1 MLFACIHVPDFP
13 VQAFVRG
20 APELRDQ
27 AVAVLEGTPPLLT
40 VIAANARAREAGID
54 LGMTKLQAEACSG
67 VLLRRR
73 SIAQEDAAHAALLDC
88 AHGFSP
94 RVEDSRDAACC
105 ASAVNSKKPVRFAD
119 TVVLDVSGL
128 DRLFGPPVK
137 ITRAL
142 ASRAAELGLVVNVA
156 IAGNP
161 DAAMH
166 AARGFA
172 GISIIPH
179 GSEARHLGALPVAL
193 LEASPEILETLERW
207 GIRDFQA
214 LAALPEVALSQRLGQ
229 AGLRLQQLAQGRSR
243 RNLVPDEPAV
253 QFEEAIEL
261 EDVVELLEPLAFVL
275 NRLLEQLC
283 ARLKARALAV
293 NELRLMMELSAHEEQ
308 SPEEQARNQ
317 RSHHRSLRFPVPIE
331 DSRNLLKLLQLDLA
345 AHPPG
350 APVKKI
356 TITAEPAPPRFAQ
369 AGLFLPRGPEPERL
383 ELTLARIRSIAGET
397 RVGSAELLD
406 THAPGAFRMVSFTPH
421 RSSWDSRARRSSS
434 GPRTAMRIFRP
445 PLPARVQM
453 KNGMPER
460 VILRGVAHRVTAAA
474 GPWRNSGGWWTE
486 KAWTREEWDVE
497 TEPAAAGA
505 GDFSSSLLRMY
516 RDLSSAK
523 WFAEGTFD

>member
-27 AVAVLEGTPPLLT
+27 AVAVLEGTPPLLM

-73 SIAQEDAAHAALLDC
+73 SIAKEDAAHAALLDC

-94 RVEDSRDAACC
+94 RVEDCSIHSEHSEESLSSGLLVRIGIPLC
-105 ASAVNSKKPVRFAD
+105 ARNGSG
-119 TVVLDVSGL
+119 TVILDIAGL
-128 DRLFGPPVK
+128 DRLFGPPAN
-137 ITRAL
+137 IARAL
-142 ASRAAELGLVVNVA
+142 TARAAALGLAVNVA

-161 DAAMH
+161 DAAIH

-172 GISIIPH
+172 GITIIPENA
-179 GSEARHLGALPVAL
+179 EAQRLGTLPLNL
-193 LEASPEILETLERW
+193 LEASPQILETLERW

-214 LAALPEVALSQRLGQ
+214 LAVLPEVALSQRLGQ

-345 AHPPG
+345 AHTPG

-356 TITAEPAPPRFAQ
+356 TITAEP
-369 AGLFLPRGPEPERL
+369 
-383 ELTLARIRSIAGET
+383 
-397 RVGSAELLD
+397 
-406 THAPGAFRMVSFTPH
+406 
-421 RSSWDSRARRSSS
+421 
-434 GPRTAMRIFRP
+434 
-445 PLPARVQM
+445 
-453 KNGMPER
+453 
-460 VILRGVAHRVTAAA
+460 
-474 GPWRNSGGWWTE
+474 
-486 KAWTREEWDVE
+486 
-497 TEPAAAGA
+497 
-505 GDFSSSLLRMY
+505 
-516 RDLSSAK
+516 
-523 WFAEGTFD
+523 